1 MSDSDESTPKRVRFR
16 PEVAPGVSHP
26 AVFSKSILER
36 LPSLFDDSHKLV
48 LDPFAGTGKI
58 HELSNK
64 MESSKLTTFGVEIEP
79 EWARLNHRTAVAN
92 AIALPF
98 RDESFDAVVTSPTY
112 GNRFADKHN
121 AKDGS
126 IRRSYTHDLGRTL
139 HAENS
144 GSMQWG
150 QAYRDL
156 HVKAWAECFRVVRP
170 GGLFVLNISDH
181 VRAKR
186 RQFVSSWHLQISLDL
201 GFRLIRCETITTNRL
216 REGAN
221 SSSRIDGEF
230 LFVMVKP

>member
-1 MSDSDESTPKRVRFR
+1 MGS
-16 PEVAPGVSHP
+16 A
-26 AVFSKSILER
+26 KSQN
-36 LPSLFDDSHKLV
+36 S
-48 LDPFAGTGKI
+48 G
-58 HELSNK
+58 
-64 MESSKLTTFGVEIEP
+64 
-79 EWARLNHRTAVAN
+79 AN

-181 VRAKR
+181 VVQNDANSYRLGTFKFPR
-186 RQFVSSWHLQISLDL
+186 L
-201 GFRLIRCETITTNRL
+201 GF
-216 REGAN
+216 
-221 SSSRIDGEF
+221 
-230 LFVMVKP
+230 